1 MKYIIYGIVGC
12 ALLVLSVVM
21 VLTVEGRVDREHTLR
36 EAVTLAVDATMKET
50 WEKGQENVD
59 EAKWQKQFCARLK
72 KQLEGM
78 KTSGDIQV
86 EIYGVD
92 IEKGLLSVR
101 VTETFLHPNG
111 KKGTCSVTQTAVI
124 DQKKE
129 KENCTVSFFAD
140 GKLWQAYEV
149 TEGSSFLLPDTP
161 VKQGQTFVGWSMM
174 EKEWKEADFP
184 KDVVMTQNYYA
195 FFK

>member
-1 MKYIIYGIVGC
+1 MKYIIYGIVSC

-101 VTETFLHPNG
+101 VVP
-111 KKGTCSVTQTAVI
+111 
-124 DQKKE
+124 
-129 KENCTVSFFAD
+129 
-140 GKLWQAYEV
+140 
-149 TEGSSFLLPDTP
+149 TP
-161 VKQGQTFVGWSMM
+161 KS
-174 EKEWKEADFP
+174 
-184 KDVVMTQNYYA
+184 
-195 FFK
+195 